1 MGLCLGYL
9 SENCRKLVLH
19 SFPMTTRFS
28 FFSFYFA
35 FSVLGGREASA

>member
-1 MGLCLGYL
+1 LGL
-9 SENCRKLVLH
+9 SENLQKHVLH
-19 SFPMTTRFS
+19 FKPMNQRFS